1 VKGLKTSNQYLIYFW
16 IGFLIVIFLN
26 VFVWIY
32 LNQVDKQFENELK
45 NKLLSMNSLISRLID
60 DSEINAI
67 LPDNHQSI
75 EYIYYQQ
82 LLEDISRNNDLQSI
96 LIVSPEY
103 EILVSAPEIL
113 AKQQAINL
121 HNSRSFKS
129 ALKGIPAVSDVQ
141 NYADEKFMSAY
152 YPIQNIDGFV
162 TVVLIIEAKA
172 NYFHIIISLRNRLFV
187 FSLINSLLIILIAYF
202 LSRMIK
208 RSMHY
213 QSELKEQERLVEL
226 GTMAATVAH
235 ELRNP
240 LNIIEATN
248 DIIQKKYSENEDE
261 VFSYIPDEVN
271 RLSILIDNFLKFA
284 RNPELKMEIKS
295 TSDLIDRIK
304 LNLNEMDRSRLQI
317 SNPKVT
323 EIYTDHSLLEQA
335 LVNLIK
341 NALESSNNDESVHL
355 TFELEKK
362 NRVKITIEDHGAGIP
377 ADILNRVF
385 DPFFTTKEK
394 GTGLGLAITKRIIE
408 NLNGTIQIQ
417 SIEGKGTK
425 IEFTLP
431 KA

>member
-1 VKGLKTSNQYLIYFW
+1 MKGLKTSNQYLIYFW

-187 FSLINSLLIILIAYF
+187 FSLINSLLIILINPTYF
-202 LSRMIK
+202 
-208 RSMHY
+208 Y
-213 QSELKEQERLVEL
+213 
-226 GTMAATVAH
+226 
-235 ELRNP
+235 
-240 LNIIEATN
+240 
-248 DIIQKKYSENEDE
+248 
-261 VFSYIPDEVN
+261 F
-271 RLSILIDNFLKFA
+271 
-284 RNPELKMEIKS
+284 
-295 TSDLIDRIK
+295 
-304 LNLNEMDRSRLQI
+304 
-317 SNPKVT
+317 
-323 EIYTDHSLLEQA
+323 
-335 LVNLIK
+335 
-341 NALESSNNDESVHL
+341 
-355 TFELEKK
+355 TF
-362 NRVKITIEDHGAGIP
+362 
-377 ADILNRVF
+377 
-385 DPFFTTKEK
+385 
-394 GTGLGLAITKRIIE
+394 
-408 NLNGTIQIQ
+408 
-417 SIEGKGTK
+417 
-425 IEFTLP
+425 
-431 KA
+431 